1 MTIDLAAKLDI
12 PCQEQDLDPFDAET
26 ADEMFLTSTSL
37 CIMPVR
43 RFNGGTIAD
52 GDVPGPVTARLM
64 AAYSKE
70 VGCDFV
76 QQYLDRLE

>member
-1 MTIDLAAKLDI
+1 
-12 PCQEQDLDPFDAET
+12 
-26 ADEMFLTSTSL
+26 MFLTSTSM

-43 RFNGGTIAD
+43 SFNGGKIGD
-52 GDVPGPVTARLM
+52 GKIPGPVTARLT

-76 QQYLDRLE
+76 RQYLDRLE